1 MKSKVVT
8 LTFIILFSIFL
19 WISVSLSEN
28 FIVTVRAP
36 LKVTDLPVNNGVSSI
51 SAEEVFIQLK
61 GNGWNLAKIFLGS
74 PEEFT
79 ISARRKLGKHRELL
93 RSYVESNQWITS
105 SFQVIEI
112 SPQSIEFSVGKIL
125 SKKVRVAPTLNLV
138 YKDGFGLVS
147 NFTITPDSIEIFGP
161 GAIINNID
169 SIMTEPLQLQ
179 NISENIK
186 DELTLIIPQ
195 GVESKRRTCELQ
207 FEVQKIV
214 ETMINDIV
222 IEPLNVP
229 QLKEMDFYP
238 NKISVTL
245 RGGIQRLGKITKDSI
260 RAYINYWDVI
270 NDDGKSV
277 KPKIEIPKY
286 TSILNTEPKYIE
298 LIIKQY

>member
-8 LTFIILFSIFL
+8 LSFIILFSIFL

-28 FIVTVRAP
+28 FIVTIKAP
-36 LKVTDLPVNNGVSSI
+36 IKVTDLPINNGVSNI
-51 SAEEVFIQLK
+51 SADEVFIQLK
-61 GNGWNLAKIFLGS
+61 GNGWNLAKIFLGT
-74 PEEFT
+74 PEEFS
-79 ISARRKLGKHRELL
+79 ISARRKLGKHREQL
-93 RSYVESNQWITS
+93 RSYVEANQWITS

-112 SPQSIEFSVGKIL
+112 SPPSIEFSVGKIL
-125 SKKVRVAPTLNLV
+125 SKKVKIAPILNLN

-147 NFTITPDSIEIFGP
+147 NLKISPDSVEIFGP
-161 GAIINNID
+161 GTLLKNID
-169 SIMTEPLQLQ
+169 SIVTEPLQLQ

-186 DELTLIIPQ
+186 DELNLVVPQ
-195 GVESKRRTCELQ
+195 GIEINRRTCELQ

-214 ETMINDIV
+214 ETMINNIV
-222 IEPLNVP
+222 IESLNVP

-245 RGGIQRLGKITKDSI
+245 RGGIQRLGKITRDSI

-286 TSILNTEPKYIE
+286 TSILNVEPKYIE

>member
-8 LTFIILFSIFL
+8 LSFIILFSIIL

-28 FIVTVRAP
+28 FIVTIKAP
-36 LKVTDLPVNNGVSSI
+36 VKVTDLPINNGVSNI
-51 SAEEVFIQLK
+51 SADEVFIQLK
-61 GNGWNLAKIFLGS
+61 GNGWNLAKIFLGT
-74 PEEFT
+74 PEEFS
-79 ISARRKLGKHRELL
+79 ISARRKLGKHREQL
-93 RSYVESNQWITS
+93 RSYVEANHWITS

-112 SPQSIEFSVGKIL
+112 SPQSIEFSVGRIL
-125 SKKVRVAPTLNLV
+125 SKKVKVAPILNLI

-147 NFTITPDSIEIFGP
+147 SLNISPDSVEIFGP
-161 GAIINNID
+161 GALLKNID
-169 SIMTEPLQLQ
+169 SIVTEPLQLQ
-179 NISENIK
+179 NISENTI
-186 DELTLIIPQ
+186 DELTLVIPP
-195 GVESKRRTCELQ
+195 GIESNRKTCELQ

-214 ETMINDIV
+214 ETMIGNIV

-245 RGGIQRLGKITKDSI
+245 RGGIQRLGKITRDSI
-260 RAYINYWDVI
+260 RAYVNYWDVI

-277 KPKIEIPKY
+277 KPKIEVPKY
-286 TSILNTEPKYIE
+286 TSILNVEPKYIE

>member
-8 LTFIILFSIFL
+8 LTFIILFSILL

-51 SAEEVFIQLK
+51 SADEVFIQLK

-79 ISARRKLGKHRELL
+79 VSARRKLGKHRELL

-147 NFTITPDSIEIFGP
+147 NYTITPDSIEIFGP

-169 SIMTEPLQLQ
+169 SIMTEPLQLL

-195 GVESKRRTCELQ
+195 GVESKRRKCELQ

-229 QLKEMDFYP
+229 QLKEIDFYP

-277 KPKIEIPKY
+277 KPKLEIPNYTYNTCKY
-286 TSILNTEPKYIE
+286 NT
-298 LIIKQY
+298 

>member
-1 MKSKVVT
+1 
-8 LTFIILFSIFL
+8 
-19 WISVSLSEN
+19 
-28 FIVTVRAP
+28 
-36 LKVTDLPVNNGVSSI
+36 
-51 SAEEVFIQLK
+51 
-61 GNGWNLAKIFLGS
+61 
-74 PEEFT
+74 
-79 ISARRKLGKHRELL
+79 
-93 RSYVESNQWITS
+93 
-105 SFQVIEI
+105 
-112 SPQSIEFSVGKIL
+112 
-125 SKKVRVAPTLNLV
+125 LV

-147 NFTITPDSIEIFGP
+147 NYKITPDSIEIFGP

-195 GVESKRRTCELQ
+195 GVESKRRRCELQ

-229 QLKEMDFYP
+229 QLKEIDFYP

-286 TSILNTEPKYIE
+286 TSLLNTEPKYIE